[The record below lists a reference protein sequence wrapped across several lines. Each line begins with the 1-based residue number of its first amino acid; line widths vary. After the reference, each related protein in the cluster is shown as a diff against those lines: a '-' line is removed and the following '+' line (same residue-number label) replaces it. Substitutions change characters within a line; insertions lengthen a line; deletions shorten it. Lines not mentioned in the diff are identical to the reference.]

1 MKGSIIIAIDGT
13 SASGKSTNA
22 RIVAKELGFL
32 HVDTGAMYRTLAWH
46 CLKTKVNFHNPR
58 SVGAICARWKA
69 ALERIDRQVVLVVG
83 GHCPAL
89 ELRSAAVSAAVSH
102 VSFVPQVR
110 AWMKKTQ
117 RECARF
123 GNLVVEGR
131 DIGSNVFP
139 ETDFK
144 YYLDAN
150 LEERSKRRESD
161 GVKDNLAAR
170 DEIDSQR
177 AASPLMLGL
186 GAKYINTSNQTAA
199 QTSKAILD
207 DIRARMAGSP
217 APQNL
222 MKAKTLRKQLD
233 RFQQKVRD
241 MRGRRVEEEG
251 GGCSYQV
258 LCDSAK
264 QAVRQAGVH
273 DAFCDRRLAVA
284 SRM

>member
-1 MKGSIIIAIDGT
+1 MKGSVIIAIDGT

-58 SVGAICARWKA
+58 SVGAICAHWKA

-123 GNLVVEGR
+123 GNLVMEGR

-186 GAKYINTSNQTAA
+186 GAKYINTSHQTAA

-233 RFQQKVRD
+233 RLQQKVRD
-241 MRGRRVEEEG
+241 MRGRRG
-251 GGCSYQV
+251 
-258 LCDSAK
+258 
-264 QAVRQAGVH
+264 
-273 DAFCDRRLAVA
+273 
-284 SRM
+284 